1 MSKLIR
7 RGNLFDDFF
16 RDFPLG
22 YQIAPLHGDPLPQP
36 GRITIDVKENNGNL
50 IVQAEVPGVKKEDI
64 DVTVDRNVVTISAKI
79 EQYDADAENDNI
91 LHSERYYGEVRRSIT
106 LPAETASDQAVA
118 KYENG
123 ILTLTIPKA
132 DAQTTKKVAVN

>member
-1 MSKLIR
+1 MSKLVR
-7 RGNLFDDFF
+7 RENLFDDFF
-16 RDFPLG
+16 RDFPFG

-36 GRITIDVKENNGNL
+36 GRITIDVKENNGKL

-64 DVTVDRNVVTISAKI
+64 DVTVDRNVVTISARV
-79 EQYDADAENDNI
+79 EQYDADTENDNI

-106 LPAETASDQAVA
+106 LPSDAASDEAVA
-118 KYENG
+118 KYEDG

-132 DAQTTKKVAVN
+132 DANATKKVAVN